1 MIAAN
6 IMTKDVFTLEWT
18 SPVSEAVKLFK
29 EKNIRQAP
37 VLDSDK
43 TVKCVI
49 SPKTIIRAIL
59 PRYITKGYLKDV
71 KFAPELHQFVD
82 RIDELK
88 DKCVC
93 DFIADDSTDLDQNY
107 SMISP
112 ETSVMEVAALF
123 VNAEKP
129 ISCVLVVD
137 NMDRLLGLISP
148 VDVFHRLWEY
158 AENKTD

>member
-18 SPVSEAVKLFK
+18 SPVSTAVKLFK
-29 EKNIRQAP
+29 DKNIRQAP
-37 VLDSDK
+37 VLDADK

-49 SPKTIIRAIL
+49 SPKTIISAIL

-82 RIDELK
+82 KIDDLK

-93 DFIADDSTDLDQNY
+93 DFLCDDTTLDQNY
-107 SMISP
+107 SMVSP

-137 NMDRLLGLISP
+137 DMERLLGLISP

-158 AENKTD
+158 AENKKD